1 MKAII
6 RVPTVQF
13 GYIEVEVPSRTDKLL
28 SEWTDEVITVHNEFI
43 AAYEKTRAEVQKLKD
58 DNF

>member
-13 GYIEVEVPSRTDKLL
+13 GYIEFEADFVDQEQA
-28 SEWTDEVITVHNEFI
+28 IMFHNRAVAI
-43 AAYEKTRAEVQKLKD
+43 YEGTKAEIQKLKD